1 MYAEV
6 DTLDIEGQAQAAEAG
21 TFKILADVDES
32 EIEVPEGT
40 QMDMIIESIFGR
52 KIALALICLNWRYKE
67 MAIKVAH
74 KQVEKSLA
82 KQDTTN
88 LDLVGMV
95 EASTLAVSIC
105 CREKVIKVF
114 NVALALFN
122 HMVSSS
128 KIDQDNTL
136 FNKFFQ
142 TIEKEDIVTKLLVK
156 SEESNTRITNKIH
169 EALLDLSYHP
179 KIGEDF
185 IAKSL
190 IAQIQSHYTQK
201 SSN

>member
-1 MYAEV
+1 MYADAEQLG
-6 DTLDIEGQAQAAEAG
+6 DQGISANAQAEIGGNA
-21 TFKILADVDES
+21 KSQLADVEES
-32 EIEVPEGT
+32 EIEVPEGM
-40 QMDMIIESIFGR
+40 QIDMVIESIFGR
-52 KIALALICLNWRYKE
+52 KIALALISLNWKYKE

-88 LDLVGMV
+88 LDLVGLV
-95 EASTLAVSIC
+95 EASTIAVSIC

-128 KIDQDNTL
+128 KIDQDNSLMT
-136 FNKFFQ
+136 KFYQ
-142 TIEKEDIVTKLLVK
+142 TIEKECIVNNLLIK

-179 KIGEDF
+179 KVGEDF
-185 IAKSL
+185 VAKGL
-190 IAQIQSHYTQK
+190 FAQI
-201 SSN
+201 